1 MSVTILDRSPTGD
14 NDEVIAMITTGVNH
28 ICVLFAAIAIPL
40 TTLVLAV
47 LMRRQAY
54 SRSPFFTICKL
65 THFLIYFTRTG
76 QAITNLFICLDRAT
90 AILLPL
96 FHDEIWR
103 NAFLLPACIISELVI
118 SAALGFMAGSF
129 DVHWIR
135 YPQGQLFS
143 ALKQGANL
151 RVFLRAIF
159 VPVLGI
165 ILVIIVLYIR
175 ITYQIRSRHVVDASK
190 SRILTSVHKKESV
203 ASSSVEKKQS
213 SSLLYI
219 AVCSVA
225 MEIVYFATFFYAF
238 IYSVSDERDERIF
251 SAIFLS
257 IRNCYSGLPC
267 LLLCLFCS
275 SVRGDVRRS
284 IRASCEKVPT
294 SFTKMFE
301 QTRISVA

>member
-159 VPVLGI
+159 VP
-165 ILVIIVLYIR
+165 
-175 ITYQIRSRHVVDASK
+175 
-190 SRILTSVHKKESV
+190 SVHKKESV

-275 SVRGDVRRS
+275 SVRGDCIVRESAYIIYEDLYQYR
-284 IRASCEKVPT
+284 
-294 SFTKMFE
+294 
-301 QTRISVA
+301 